1 MALRN
6 KLVVVVDADMD
17 RGGAAN
23 AAAVAALA
31 LGRRLD
37 GPLGADGKDASGG
50 VHAGIDPHPIPTL
63 AADPERIR
71 ALYEAGRERDGVTAV
86 GFTDTARRARD
97 YGSYLEDLSRTG
109 AEELVYRALAL
120 FGPKARVNA
129 LTKRLPL
136 LK

>member
-1 MALRN
+1 MNCTITARLS
-6 KLVVVVDADMD
+6 
-17 RGGAAN
+17 
-23 AAAVAALA
+23 
-31 LGRRLD
+31 GRTWTETS
-37 GPLGADGKDASGG
+37 AS
-50 VHAGIDPHPIPTL
+50 
-63 AADPERIR
+63 
-71 ALYEAGRERDGVTAV
+71 
-86 GFTDTARRARD
+86 ARRARD